1 MSTRDD
7 LRRLEEK
14 FWLGGGETFHSTM
27 ADGAII
33 VFAYP
38 AGILQGDSAR
48 KGVSAQP
55 RWRSV
60 VMADRTVNQKGDV
73 AVLAYRTEAERPDA
87 PILKALC
94 ASTYLRDEGTWRL
107 MSHQQTPV

>member
-1 MSTRDD
+1 MSTDSD
-7 LRRLEEK
+7 LWQLEEK

-48 KGVSAQP
+48 QGVTAQP
-55 RWRSV
+55 KWRSV
-60 VMADRTVNQKGDV
+60 VMIDRTVNLRGDV
-73 AVLAYRTEAERPDA
+73 AVLAYRAEAERPDA

-94 ASTYLRDEGTWRL
+94 ASTYLRDDGGWRL

>member
-7 LRRLEEK
+7 LWRLEEK

-48 KGVSAQP
+48 KGVSGQP
-55 RWRSV
+55 KWRSV
-60 VMADRTVNQKGDV
+60 VMADRTVNLKGDV
-73 AVLAYRTEAERPDA
+73 AVLAYRAEAERPDA

-94 ASTYLRDEGTWRL
+94 ASTYVRDEGTWRL